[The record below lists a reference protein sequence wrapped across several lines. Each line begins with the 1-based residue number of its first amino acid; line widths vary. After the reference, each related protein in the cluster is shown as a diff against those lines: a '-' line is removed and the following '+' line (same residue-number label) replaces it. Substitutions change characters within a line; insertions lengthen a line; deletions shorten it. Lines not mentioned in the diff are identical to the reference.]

1 MRLLLINFEM
11 DDHSGV
17 LAWQASM
24 ARALAARCES
34 VWALTDRL
42 GRFEG
47 APNLEVGRLEYRP
60 FGVPWRLGGW
70 LLSQARIARE
80 CRRRGIDR
88 CFIHMNHPWGYR
100 LQPAFRLARI
110 PILLWYAHGSVSAS
124 LRWAL
129 RGVTRVIT
137 STPEGFRI
145 ASPKVRVVGQGIDSR
160 LFDIPAHAPSRDD
173 ILYVGRV
180 SPRKRID
187 LLLEAMAKVAELAP
201 ESRIRLRI
209 VGPTLT
215 ADDQRYDMAMRS
227 RMWALGLQDR
237 VEFTGF
243 VPQEFHPSLYRS
255 AFLHLNVSKTGSM
268 DKTVLEALAC
278 GCPVLTSN
286 EAFTAFLAGR
296 PEFRLD
302 SDRPE
307 DIARR
312 ILALHAD
319 LPAHPPGAL
328 RAMVAGKHDQDR
340 LADQVVAHLEEI
352 R

>member
-1 MRLLLINFEM
+1 MKLLIINFEM

-17 LAWQASM
+17 LAWQASL

-34 VWALTDRL
+34 VWVLTERIGSFAPASNLSVDRL
-42 GRFEG
+42 D
-47 APNLEVGRLEYRP
+47 YRP
-60 FGVPWRLGGW
+60 FGIPYRAGGW
-70 LLSQARIARE
+70 LLAQWRIARE
-80 CRRRGIDR
+80 CKRRGIDR

-100 LQPAFRLARI
+100 LQPVFRLTGI
-110 PILLWYAHGSVSAS
+110 PCVMWYAHGNVSPS

-145 ASPKVRVVGQGIDSR
+145 KSPKIRIVGQGIDSR
-160 LFDIPAHAPSRDD
+160 LFRVPAFAAERND

-187 LLLEAMAKVAELAP
+187 LLLAVMAEVAKIDPANP
-201 ESRIRLRI
+201 MRLRI

-215 ADDQRYDMAMRS
+215 PEDQRYDMEMRS
-227 RMWALGLQDR
+227 RMWSMGLQDR

-243 VPQEFHPSLYRS
+243 VPQEHHPGLYAS

-286 EAFTAFLAGR
+286 EAFREMLSPR

-302 SDRPE
+302 SDDPGV
-307 DIARR
+307 IARR
-312 ILALHAD
+312 MLAIHSGMA
-319 LPAHPPGAL
+319 AYPPEPL
-328 RAMVAGKHDQDR
+328 RAMVAGIHDQDN
-340 LADQVVAHLEEI
+340 LVNKVMAQLGEVK
-352 R
+352 